1 VIRRYSAA
9 FFAGLGARLTPGQRK
24 SLAAMGACRTAAM
37 GTHVQACSHCGAEFV
52 LYNSCGDR
60 HCPQCQGG
68 RRGAWFQKQQQDL
81 LPVEYFHVVFT
92 VPDTLN
98 GLALAHPAEF
108 YNLLFRAARE
118 TLLEAAQTSR
128 YLGGQI
134 GGVMVLHTWGQ
145 NLSLHPHL
153 HVIVPG
159 GAIAPDG
166 QAWRSCPRGFFL
178 PVRVLSRLFRG
189 KLLAYLLEAHDGGRL
204 PMTGGQAHL
213 ADPQQFRRFLSPL
226 YQADWVVYAKP
237 SVSGQPETILGYLAR
252 YIHRVAISNQRLVS
266 IEHGS
271 ITFDYKD
278 YARGNR
284 WQPMTLPAEEFLR
297 RLSQH
302 LLPPG
307 FMRVRSF
314 GFLANCHRK
323 EKLALIR
330 QLLEV
335 PPAATGS
342 VVADMTQTQQSA
354 CCPHC
359 GQAAL
364 YTVRRTPRPRVPDL
378 IACTY
383 GPRPFDTS

>member
-1 VIRRYSAA
+1 VIRRYGAA
-9 FFAGLGARLTPGQRK
+9 FLAGAGARLTPGQRK
-24 SLAAMGACRTAAM
+24 SLAAMGVCRTAAM
-37 GTHVQACSHCGAEFV
+37 GTHLQACSHCGAEVV

-60 HCPQCQGG
+60 HCPGCQGG
-68 RRGAWFQKQQQDL
+68 RRAAWFEKQQQDL

-118 TLLEAAQTSR
+118 TLVEAAQTSR
-128 YLGGQI
+128 YLGGQT

-159 GAIAPDG
+159 GAISPDG
-166 QAWRSCPRGFFL
+166 QAWRCCPRGFFL

-189 KLLAYLLEAHDGGRL
+189 KLLAYLLEAHDAGQL
-204 PMTGGQAHL
+204 PMSGGQARL

-226 YQADWVVYAKP
+226 QRTEWVVYAKP
-237 SVSGQPETILGYLAR
+237 PITGQPETILGYLAR

-271 ITFDYKD
+271 VTFQYKD

-297 RLSQH
+297 RLSMH
-302 LLPPG
+302 LLPRG
-307 FMRVRSF
+307 FVRVRTF
-314 GFLANCHRK
+314 GFLANCHRQ
-323 EKLALIR
+323 EKLGLIR

-335 PPAATGS
+335 PPPVAGSADAEGKPTPQAAR
-342 VVADMTQTQQSA
+342 
-354 CCPHC
+354 CPHC

-364 YTVRRTPRPRVPDL
+364 YTVRRTPRPTVREL
-378 IACTY
+378 IARTY
-383 GPRPFDTS
+383 GPQPFDTS

>member
-1 VIRRYSAA
+1 VIRRYGAA

-37 GTHVQACSHCGAEFV
+37 GTHLQACRHCGAEVV

-60 HCPQCQGG
+60 HCPGCQGG
-68 RRGAWFQKQQQDL
+68 RRAAWFEKQQQDL

-118 TLLEAAQTSR
+118 TLAEAAQTSR

-134 GGVMVLHTWGQ
+134 GGLMMLHTWGQ

-159 GAIAPDG
+159 GAISPDG

-178 PVRVLSRLFRG
+178 PVQVLSRLFRG
-189 KLLAYLLEAHDGGRL
+189 KLLAYLLEAHDAGRL
-204 PMTGGQAHL
+204 PMTGGQARL

-226 YQADWVVYAKP
+226 HQADWVVYAKP
-237 SVSGQPETILGYLAR
+237 PVSGQAETILGYLAR
-252 YIHRVAISNQRLVS
+252 YVHRVAISNQRLVS

-271 ITFDYKD
+271 VTFDYKD

-297 RLSQH
+297 RLSMH

-307 FMRVRSF
+307 FMRVRAF
-314 GFLANCHRK
+314 GFLANCHRQQN
-323 EKLALIR
+323 LALIR
-330 QLLEV
+330 RLLEV
-335 PPAATGS
+335 PPPATNSSAADAT
-342 VVADMTQTQQSA
+342 AAPQSA

-359 GQAAL
+359 GQPAL
-364 YTVRRTPRPRVPDL
+364 CTVRRTHRPTVREL
-378 IACTY
+378 IARTY
-383 GPRPFDTS
+383 GPQPFDTS